1 MKKTLIIAF
10 TLACSMLTAQDTICV
25 MVTLNEVIKFDYYT
39 SEVIESFESIDE
51 ITFTVA
57 DNQVLCLHLYD
68 GKRRFRG
75 LTITSSDGR
84 VSNLDNVSSKDDV
97 YYTVEDFNVETVKV
111 SKPRSKR

>member
-1 MKKTLIIAF
+1 
-10 TLACSMLTAQDTICV
+10 

-39 SEVIESFESIDE
+39 SEVIESFESTGD

-75 LTITSSDGR
+75 LTITSSDGY
-84 VSNLDNVSSKDDV
+84 VSDLDNVSSKDQV
-97 YYTVEDFNVETVKV
+97 YYTLEDFNVESVKV
-111 SKPRSKR
+111 SKPRRNR

>member
-10 TLACSMLTAQDTICV
+10 TLVCSMLTAQDTICV

-39 SEVIESFESIDE
+39 SEVIESFESTGD
-51 ITFTVA
+51 ITFTLA

-75 LTITSSDGR
+75 LTITSSDGY
-84 VSNLDNVSSKDDV
+84 VSDLDNVSSKDQV
-97 YYTVEDFNVETVKV
+97 YYTLEDFNVESVKV
-111 SKPRSKR
+111 SKPRRNR

>member
-10 TLACSMLTAQDTICV
+10 TLVCSMLTAQDTICV

-39 SEVIESFESIDE
+39 SEVIESFESTGD

-75 LTITSSDGR
+75 LTITSSDGY
-84 VSNLDNVSSKDDV
+84 VSDLDNVSSKDQV
-97 YYTVEDFNVETVKV
+97 YYTLEDFNVESVKV
-111 SKPRSKR
+111 SKSRRNR